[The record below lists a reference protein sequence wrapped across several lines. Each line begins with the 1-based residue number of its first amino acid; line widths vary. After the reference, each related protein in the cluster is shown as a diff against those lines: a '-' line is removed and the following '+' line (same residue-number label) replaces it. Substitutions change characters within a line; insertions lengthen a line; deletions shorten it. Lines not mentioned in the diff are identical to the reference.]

1 MRSQSL
7 PLPLIE
13 SPDSIDLDPINHEN
27 LAVYGYLLLIS
38 TWMLFIISINSIFEI
53 WRFII
58 QPLQSSPTSLLLYD
72 KLTIS
77 FETIDSYI
85 IKLWCIYV
93 VCWWWA
99 IVSWSG
105 LKLFRHSKGIQG

>member
-1 MRSQSL
+1 MDV
-7 PLPLIE
+7 IHYF
-13 SPDSIDLDPINHEN
+13 NKFN
-27 LAVYGYLLLIS
+27 LRNLEIYNS
-38 TWMLFIISINSIFEI
+38 TITVM
-53 WRFII
+53 
-58 QPLQSSPTSLLLYD
+58 PTSLLLYD
-72 KLTIS
+72 KLTIF

>member
-85 IKLWCIYV
+85 IKVMVYLCSMLVVGHCIMEWV
-93 VCWWWA
+93 K
-99 IVSWSG
+99 IIPS
-105 LKLFRHSKGIQG
+105 F